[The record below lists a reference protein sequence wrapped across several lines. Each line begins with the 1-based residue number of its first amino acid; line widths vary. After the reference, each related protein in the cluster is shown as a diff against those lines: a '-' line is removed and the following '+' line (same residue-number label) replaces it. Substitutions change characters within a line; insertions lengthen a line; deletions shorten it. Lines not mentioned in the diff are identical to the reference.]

1 MGGDTHSPWTHQVLE
16 ATRYEVGYKGGGQ
29 LVVYDTVVCVV
40 TIPTVL

>member
-1 MGGDTHSPWTHQVLE
+1 MLE

-40 TIPTVL
+40 IIPTVIDKH